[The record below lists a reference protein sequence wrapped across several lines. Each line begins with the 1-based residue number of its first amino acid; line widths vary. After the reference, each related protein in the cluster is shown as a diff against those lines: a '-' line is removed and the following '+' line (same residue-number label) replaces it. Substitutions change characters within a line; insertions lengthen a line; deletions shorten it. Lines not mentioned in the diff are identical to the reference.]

1 MTLPERTGDAIW
13 VDDLSVTYPSGT
25 RALEATS
32 LRLQAGAMTVLLG
45 ASGAGK
51 STLLR
56 CLNGLVMPTAGRVV
70 SRELGPLDRPTH
82 WRLHRAR
89 TGMVFQQHHLIGRQ
103 TVLDNVLMGRL
114 GHRPAWASPWPW
126 SRVDKALA
134 LAAIERVGLI
144 EQALRRADEL
154 SGGQQQ
160 RVGVARALVQQP
172 RLLLADEPI
181 ASLDPATAARL
192 LGLLR
197 EICTADGLTVVVSLH
212 QVDFARQFGDR
223 IVGLH
228 RGAVV
233 FDGPPAA
240 LDPDRMARLYGA
252 APAADGDCHAS
263 PERAESAAPR
273 TEPLTTPLTGVPA

>member
-1 MTLPERTGDAIW
+1 MTLPDRTDDALW
-13 VDDLSVTYPSGT
+13 VESLSVTYPNGT
-25 RALEATS
+25 RALEPTS

-56 CLNGLVMPTAGRVV
+56 CLNGLVAPSGGRVV
-70 SRELGPLDRPTH
+70 SHELGPLDRPSI
-82 WRLHRAR
+82 WREHRAR

-114 GHRPAWASPWPW
+114 GHRPWWSSLWPWP
-126 SRVDKALA
+126 RTDKALA
-134 LAAIERVGLI
+134 LAAIERVGLL
-144 EQALRRADEL
+144 ERALHRADEL

-160 RVGVARALVQQP
+160 RVGVARALVQRP
-172 RLLLADEPI
+172 RVLLADEPI

-197 EICTADGLTVVVSLH
+197 DICIADGLTIVVSLH
-212 QVDFARQFGDR
+212 QVDFARMFADR
-223 IVGLH
+223 IIGLH
-228 RGAVV
+228 GGAVV

-240 LDPDRMARLYGA
+240 LDTDRMASLYGTPPSPDDDGRL
-252 APAADGDCHAS
+252 PAGPTS
-263 PERAESAAPR
+263 PR
-273 TEPLTTPLTGVPA
+273 TDPLPTHLSGVPA